1 MERRIEFIAE
11 GFRANDVLRRGEP
24 LNSFGAGAVIQSSDP
39 RYIYGIPLTEIQTNP
54 AIGK

>member
-1 MERRIEFIAE
+1 
-11 GFRANDVLRRGEP
+11 
-24 LNSFGAGAVIQSSDP
+24 VIQSSDP